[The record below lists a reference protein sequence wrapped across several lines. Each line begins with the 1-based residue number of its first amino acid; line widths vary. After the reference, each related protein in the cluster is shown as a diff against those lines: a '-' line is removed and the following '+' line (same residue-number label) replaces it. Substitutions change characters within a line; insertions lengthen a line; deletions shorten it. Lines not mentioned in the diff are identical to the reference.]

1 MSTRC
6 CRRARRFRS
15 NCVPAPVAPRCAP
28 PGGPSPPSTGCSRPP
43 VLRRWPMTLRC
54 NGSGVT
60 RTPAGCTRPTTP
72 SGPTRSSGTTNS
84 GCLLATPWSRT
95 MTSIEEMTFEFT
107 SRFAEVD
114 VDGPLK
120 LHYHEAGIGNEQTIV
135 LLHGGGPRA
144 ASWTHLSRTIPV
156 FAERFHVLAVDQPG
170 YGHSDKRAEHGQ
182 FNHYAARALKGLF
195 DHLGLGRVPLV
206 GNSLG
211 GGTAVRFALDY
222 PDKAGKLVL
231 MGPGGLSVNLFA
243 PDPTEGV
250 KRLGKFSVEPTREN
264 LEAFLRVMVYDQKL
278 ITPELVEQ
286 RFALAS
292 TPESLT
298 ATRAMGMSFAG
309 ADFELGMMWREV
321 HRLRQPV
328 LLIWGREDRVN
339 PLDGALVALK
349 TIPRAQLHVFGQ
361 CGHWAQVEKFDEFN
375 KLTIDFLGGA

>member
-1 MSTRC
+1 RL
-6 CRRARRFRS
+6 RDLRQQRVRVAARRHH
-15 NCVPAPVAPRCAP
+15 
-28 PGGPSPPSTGCSRPP
+28 
-43 VLRRWPMTLRC
+43 
-54 NGSGVT
+54 GV
-60 RTPAGCTRPTTP
+60 
-72 SGPTRSSGTTNS
+72 
-84 GCLLATPWSRT
+84 
-95 MTSIEEMTFEFT
+95 MTSTQSKIEELTFEST
-107 SRFAEVD
+107 SRFVAVD

-120 LHYHEAGIGNEQTIV
+120 LHYHEVGVGHDQAVV
-135 LLHGGGPRA
+135 LLHGGGPGA
-144 ASWTHLSRTIPV
+144 SSWTNFSRSIS
-156 FAERFHVLAVDQPG
+156 VLAEHSHALAVAHPG
-170 YGHSDKRAEHGQ
+170 YGHSDKRADRGQ

-195 DHLGLGRVPLV
+195 DQLDLGRVPLV

-222 PDKAGKLVL
+222 PDLAGRLVL

-250 KRLGKFSVEPTREN
+250 KRLGAFSMDPTREN
-264 LEAFLRVMVYDQKL
+264 LEAFLRVMVYDKNL
-278 ITPELVEQ
+278 ITPELVDQ

-309 ADFELGMMWREV
+309 ADFEVGMMWRGGY
-321 HRLRQPV
+321 RLRQPV

-339 PLDGALVALK
+339 PLDGALVGLK

-375 KLTIDFLGGA
+375 RLTIDFLGGAR

>member
-1 MSTRC
+1 MHLHYEEAGS
-6 CRRARRFRS
+6 
-15 NCVPAPVAPRCAP
+15 
-28 PGGPSPPSTGCSRPP
+28 GPP
-43 VLRRWPMTLRC
+43 V
-54 NGSGVT
+54 
-60 RTPAGCTRPTTP
+60 
-72 SGPTRSSGTTNS
+72 
-84 GCLLATPWSRT
+84 
-95 MTSIEEMTFEFT
+95 
-107 SRFAEVD
+107 
-114 VDGPLK
+114 
-120 LHYHEAGIGNEQTIV
+120 V
-135 LLHGGGPRA
+135 LLHGGGPG
-144 ASWTHLSRTIPV
+144 ASGPSNFARNLPV
-156 FAERFHVLAVDQPG
+156 FAERFRALVIDQPG
-170 YGHSDKRAEHGQ
+170 YGKSDKPPVQGNY
-182 FNHYAARALKGLF
+182 FTFAAHALAGLL
-195 DHLGLGRVPLV
+195 DEAGLDRVHLV

-222 PDKAGKLVL
+222 PDRAGRLVL
-231 MGPGGLSVNLFA
+231 MGPGGLSINLFA

-278 ITPELVEQ
+278 ITSELIDE

-361 CGHWAQVEKFDEFN
+361 CGHWVQVEKFDEFN
-375 KLTIDFLGGA
+375 KLTVDFLGGA